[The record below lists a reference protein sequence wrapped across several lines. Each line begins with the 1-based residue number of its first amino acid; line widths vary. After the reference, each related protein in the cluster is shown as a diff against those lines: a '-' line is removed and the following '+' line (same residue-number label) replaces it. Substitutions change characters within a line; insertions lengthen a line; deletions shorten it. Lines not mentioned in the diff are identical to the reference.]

1 MATPCTNCGTPL
13 QEHAKFC
20 NNCGTLTSSHPF
32 SPRAAPSSNSVQA
45 PGIGRSDNTRPAMR
59 EQIAHLPQNTARPVR
74 RFVQDE
80 PPSWMSHLDDGSNGN
95 NNRPSSDRYAADK
108 APQLDFPVPEP
119 LPRPNSPNS
128 PNSSQRELRVKVWPQ
143 EEPISSPGLPG
154 QNSDPLLDRAMDDL
168 PTRPLVASSSDAP
181 VPRNATSA
189 PTRSEQD
196 SRLDAL
202 ERMDTAHLAAPAPM
216 PLSQPTSQPS
226 RGRFDQPF
234 ALTQQPASSFVRGT
248 LPEAA
253 TQHNEPAFSR
263 PTAQSARSNVPASRV
278 APSQPLKQTAS
289 SRASVAIAQ
298 RKQKRKPLVLVAG
311 LLVILLL
318 GAIGVWVG
326 VFHPFSVPAVV
337 QSQQSFSNSQLAF
350 SVQYPSGWIVRVDR
364 STSSAFFADSSNTAQ
379 FTVTVSPANGK
390 AAGQYVQQLANQLKM
405 TSIKAGT
412 PFTFGGA
419 SWQQVQG
426 NALFSGASYSET
438 ILATV
443 HNNQLYTITQA
454 APQSTYAQEEQIVF
468 STMRASFKFV

>member
-1 MATPCTNCGTPL
+1 MATLCTSCGTPL
-13 QEHAKFC
+13 RENAKFC
-20 NNCGTLTSSHPF
+20 NNCGTLTPSHPF
-32 SPRAAPSSNSVQA
+32 SPKATPSSNSVQA
-45 PGIGRSDNTRPAMR
+45 PANGRSDNTRPALR

-74 RFVQDE
+74 RFVQGE
-80 PPSWMSHLDDGSNGN
+80 PPSWMSRLDDDNSNGN
-95 NNRPSSDRYAADK
+95 NKRASSDRYDADK

-128 PNSSQRELRVKVWPQ
+128 SRRELRVKVWQQ
-143 EEPISSPGLPG
+143 EEPISSPGLPR
-154 QNSDPLLDRAMDDL
+154 QDSDALLDRAIDDL
-168 PTRPLVASSSDAP
+168 PTSPLVASSSAAP
-181 VPRNATSA
+181 ASLNSISA

-196 SRLDAL
+196 RRLDEL

-216 PLSQPTSQPS
+216 PLSQPASQPS
-226 RGRFDQPF
+226 QGKFDQSF
-234 ALTQQPASSFVRGT
+234 APAQQPASSLVRGT

-253 TQHNEPAFSR
+253 TRHNEPAFLR
-263 PTAQSARSNVPASRV
+263 PTTQSAQSNILASRV
-278 APSQPLKQTAS
+278 AQSQPLKQTS
-289 SRASVAIAQ
+289 SSSAPATIAQ

-311 LLVILLL
+311 LLVILLI

-350 SVQYPSGWIVRVDR
+350 SVQYPSGWTTRVDN
-364 STSSAFFADSSNTAQ
+364 SSSSAFFADSSNTAQ
-379 FTVTVSPANGK
+379 FTVTVSAANGK
-390 AAGQYVQQLANQLKM
+390 DAGQYVQQLANQLKM

-412 PFTFGGA
+412 PLSFGGA

-426 NALFSGASYSET
+426 NALFSGANYSET

-443 HNNQLYTITQA
+443 HNNQLYTIIQA
-454 APQSTYAQEEQIVF
+454 APQSTYTQEEQVVF